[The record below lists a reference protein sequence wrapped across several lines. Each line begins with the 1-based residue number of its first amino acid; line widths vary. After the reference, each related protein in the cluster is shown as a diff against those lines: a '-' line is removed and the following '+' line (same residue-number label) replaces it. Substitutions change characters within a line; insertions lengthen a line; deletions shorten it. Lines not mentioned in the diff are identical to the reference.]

1 MFRAGVARDPSAVAL
16 RYFDGVI
23 TRQELDELS
32 DALASGLLASG
43 FAAGDRLAVYLQ
55 NVPQFV
61 IAMVATWKA
70 GGTMVSI
77 NPMNKDRELRLLL
90 EDSGARALITHEA
103 LYGEV
108 AAGVVPDTP
117 VRIVITTSELDYL
130 DDVPA
135 LLEGVE
141 RTRAEG
147 THDLLELVREHEG
160 ERPDPVAFRPDD
172 VAFLTYT
179 SG

>member
-43 FAAGDRLAVYLQ
+43 FAAGDRLAAYLQ

-70 GGTMVSI
+70 GGIMVSI
-77 NPMNKDRELRLLL
+77 NPMNRERELAYQLN
-90 EDSGARALITHEA
+90 DSGAKVLLCLES
-103 LYGEV
+103 LYDSV
-108 AAGVVPDTP
+108 ARKVVPDTD
-117 VRIVITTSELDYL
+117 VQLVLTTSELEYQTRN
-130 DDVPA
+130 DDRLFGSVS
-135 LLEGVE
+135 
-141 RTRAEG
+141 RARHEG
-147 THDLLELVREHEG
+147 TTDLRSE
-160 ERPDPVAFRPDD
+160 ERRVGKECR
-172 VAFLTYT
+172 
-179 SG
+179 SRWS